1 MLMSE
6 TLLMLQLDRPSI
18 FMSSSSAMLEEDPML
33 DFLSR
38 HLFLFSSMGEEGMN
52 VTSFFSK
59 GLMVTVING
68 WGLWGQKGPFV

>member
-1 MLMSE
+1 
-6 TLLMLQLDRPSI
+6 
-18 FMSSSSAMLEEDPML
+18 MLEDDPML

-38 HLFLFSSMGEEGMN
+38 HLFLFSSMGEGGMK